1 MDLQTDKTFVYIN
14 TRDEMS
20 RIDLRQIVY
29 FKADRNYTEA
39 FFRNGTSLLLG
50 VNIQTI
56 EKILDMPDL
65 KGRIPVFARIGRSY
79 IVATRYIQHI
89 NLLNLTLTLSD
100 VMLPTVYHLNVP
112 KEALKKLKEFYTQ
125 KVCQKH

>member
-1 MDLQTDKTFVYIN
+1 MELQTDKTFVYIN

-20 RIDLRQIVY
+20 RIDLRQVVY

-39 FFRNGTSLLLG
+39 FFRNGTSQLLG

-56 EKILDMPDL
+56 EKVLGMPDF
-65 KGRIPVFARIGRSY
+65 KGKIPVFIRIGRSF
-79 IVATRYIQHI
+79 IVATRFIQHI
-89 NLLNLTLTLSD
+89 NMLNLTLTLSD
-100 VMLPTVYHLNVP
+100 MLIPTVYHINVP

-125 KVCQKH
+125 KT